1 MPVTPHAP
9 MEETHDIIVCG
20 PPSVGKSALTHRYL
34 FNTFNINNEYNP
46 TLLETFQ
53 KRVAIDQKVCLLTI
67 TDTAGQEEY
76 IALRDSAL
84 RNGDGF
90 LVVFS
95 VMDRTSFGEVRG
107 IIQRI
112 ERVQESSGS
121 GLNHLGA
128 IVVCGNK
135 CEGSQDGWEVQWS
148 EVEALIRELGVQCI
162 QTSAKEDVGVVEA
175 FTELIREI
183 RRIGP
188 AVRSNKGSKKDSKYA
203 SKDSMFSN
211 NKKRS
216 SANIHNKGCVL
227 L

>member
-1 MPVTPHAP
+1 
-9 MEETHDIIVCG
+9 IVCG

-34 FNTFNINNEYNP
+34 FNTFNVNNEYNP

-84 RNGDGF
+84 RSGDGF

-107 IIQRI
+107 SFNELNECR
-112 ERVQESSGS
+112 RVQDQ
-121 GLNHLGA
+121 A

-135 CEGSQDGWEVQWS
+135 CEGSQEGWEVQWS
-148 EVEALIRELGVQCI
+148 EVEALMRELGVQCM

-211 NKKRS
+211 NKKRR
-216 SANIHNKGCVL
+216 SANIHYKGCVL